1 MEFQEPGAL
10 KEEPCG
16 RTALPEYSGYC
27 MVHYKECLV
36 ELINSNALDPVVL
49 LGGAEL
55 KAEMERWKVPVP
67 EKQPSEPDQRYE
79 DRLRQILKERVS
91 LTSGAAPG
99 LKAAAPPTP
108 SPASPPAAG
117 APWYSIMSRAVSEDS
132 QQLLLL
138 TD

>member
-1 MEFQEPGAL
+1 MFSPKNTAGRQGICGVMEFQESGAL

-79 DRLRQILKERVS
+79 DRLRQLLAYLQKE
-91 LTSGAAPG
+91 A
-99 LKAAAPPTP
+99 
-108 SPASPPAAG
+108 
-117 APWYSIMSRAVSEDS
+117 
-132 QQLLLL
+132 
-138 TD
+138 